1 MIKKLV
7 IRYNNIELKAR
18 HYFSNISTNK
28 KSPAIIISHEFGTN
42 MFSTARYAR
51 YLYKLGYHVF
61 IFDFSGSGSG
71 FSKGRKSTEMSVLT
85 EKEDLLAVINYVK
98 SLEIVDNNKIILGGC
113 SQGGLVTALVASDL
127 KESIEKIFLLYP
139 AFSIPDDTKRG
150 SILGKKIDLNSI
162 PTSFRTI
169 YVKLGMKYVNDALSL
184 GPWEQIKDYTGPV
197 FISHGDKDSIVDVN
211 YAIKAHK
218 IYRNSVLQLINN
230 GRHLY
235 LFSAKK
241 RALQGIKEFLED

>member
-42 MFSTARYAR
+42 MFSTARY
-51 YLYKLGYHVF
+51 LYKLGYHVF
-61 IFDFSGSGSG
+61 IFDFSGSVSG

-85 EKEDLLAVINYVK
+85 EKDDLLAVINYVK
-98 SLEIVDNNKIILGGC
+98 SLEIVDNDKIILGGC

-169 YVKLGMKYVNDALSL
+169 YVKLGMKYLNDALSL
-184 GPWEQIKDYTGPV
+184 GPWEQIKDYTGSV
-197 FISHGDKDSIVDVN
+197 LISHGDKDSIVDVN

>member
-1 MIKKLV
+1 M
-7 IRYNNIELKAR
+7 
-18 HYFSNISTNK
+18 
-28 KSPAIIISHEFGTN
+28 
-42 MFSTARYAR
+42 
-51 YLYKLGYHVF
+51 
-61 IFDFSGSGSG
+61 
-71 FSKGRKSTEMSVLT
+71 
-85 EKEDLLAVINYVK
+85 
-98 SLEIVDNNKIILGGC
+98 
-113 SQGGLVTALVASDL
+113 
-127 KESIEKIFLLYP
+127 
-139 AFSIPDDTKRG
+139 
-150 SILGKKIDLNSI
+150 NSI